1 MSADTRRAPVA
12 AGPEVAPQAH
22 AQGQAAGQDHH
33 GHGDHDHDG
42 APHGSMKGYVT
53 GFVLSVILT
62 AIPFG
67 LVMSGVISD
76 KSVVAGICMV
86 LAIVQIVVHMIYFLH
101 MNRKSE
107 SGWTLMSLIFT
118 IIIVVIALTGSLWV
132 MFHMNQNM
140 MPPMNPASA
149 AEMSDQ
155 M

>member
-1 MSADTRRAPVA
+1 MSANTRGAPVA

-22 AQGQAAGQDHH
+22 AHGQAAGQTHH
-33 GHGDHDHDG
+33 GHDDHAHDG
-42 APHGSMKGYVT
+42 APHGSRKSYVT

-67 LVMSGVISD
+67 LVMSGTIAD
-76 KSVVAGICMV
+76 KSVVAGICMT

-107 SGWTLMSLIFT
+107 AGWTLMSLIFT
-118 IIIVVIALTGSLWV
+118 VIIVVIALTGSLWV
-132 MFHMNQNM
+132 MFHMNENM
-140 MPPMNPASA
+140 MPPMQPMSA
-149 AEMSDQ
+149 AEMSDR

>member
-1 MSADTRRAPVA
+1 MSANANGMSAA
-12 AGPEVAPQAH
+12 AGPDVAPQA
-22 AQGQAAGQDHH
+22 QASDH
-33 GHGDHDHDG
+33 GHG
-42 APHGSMKGYVT
+42 HGSDHVDGGAAHGSHRSYVT

-107 SGWTLMSLIFT
+107 AGWTLMSLIFT
-118 IIIVVIALTGSLWV
+118 VIIVVIALTGSLWV

-140 MPPMNPASA
+140 MPPMNPTSA
-149 AEMSDQ
+149 AEMSDRI
-155 M
+155 

>member
-1 MSADTRRAPVA
+1 
-12 AGPEVAPQAH
+12 
-22 AQGQAAGQDHH
+22 
-33 GHGDHDHDG
+33 
-42 APHGSMKGYVT
+42 MKSYVT

-67 LVMSGVISD
+67 LVMSGAIAD

-86 LAIVQIVVHMIYFLH
+86 FAIVQIVVHMIYFLH

-107 SGWTLMSLIFT
+107 AGWTLMSLIFT

-132 MFHMNQNM
+132 MFHMNENM
-140 MPPMNPASA
+140 TPPMQPMSA
-149 AEMSDQ
+149 AEMSDR

>member
-1 MSADTRRAPVA
+1 MSAPTNQHQAVETERDAHDRGTSDHVDGGA
-12 AGPEVAPQAH
+12 A
-22 AQGQAAGQDHH
+22 
-33 GHGDHDHDG
+33 
-42 APHGSMKGYVT
+42 HGSRGSYVT

-67 LVMSGVISD
+67 LVMSGVIVD

-107 SGWTLMSLIFT
+107 AGWTLMSLIFT

-140 MPPMNPASA
+140 MPPMNPTSA